1 MTTCESTPHSRATR
15 GLALLA
21 AVLALCWSA
30 QPATAQTWPEKPIR
44 LVVPS
49 PPGGGTDALSRLVAG
64 KLGELNKWQMV
75 VDNRAG
81 AGGTIGVDLAAKAA
95 PDGYTILMGY
105 FAPIGVNPSLY
116 KLPYDPVH
124 DFAGVTLVATS
135 QNLLAVHPS
144 VPAKT
149 VKEFIALLRSKPG
162 QLTYGS
168 GGMGSAMH
176 VSAELFNMMAKV
188 SMVHVPYKGAGPVAN
203 DLVGGQINLAF
214 VSVPSSLPFVKS
226 GRVRAIAVA
235 GTKRSVALPDVPTV
249 DESGLPGFES
259 SQWYGVMAPIK
270 TPRVII
276 DKLHQDFNEAM
287 NVPDIKAQLI
297 ARGFELVGST
307 PTEFDQFIK
316 NEIVKWAKVI
326 KAAGI
331 RGE

>member
-1 MTTCESTPHSRATR
+1 MAHAAEVQNYPSRPVR
-15 GLALLA
+15 FIL
-21 AVLALCWSA
+21 
-30 QPATAQTWPEKPIR
+30 PIA
-44 LVVPS
+44 
-49 PPGGGTDALSRLVAG
+49 PGGGTDLVARVLAQ
-64 KLGELNKWQMV
+64 KVNEKWPQPIV

-105 FAPIGVNPSLY
+105 FAPIGVNPSLA
-116 KLPYDPVH
+116 KLPYDPVR

-149 VKEFIALLRSKPG
+149 VKEFIALLRAKPG

-235 GTKRSVALPDVPTV
+235 GSKRSIALPDVPTV

-270 TPRVII
+270 TPRPIVE
-276 DKLHQDFNEAM
+276 KLHHDFNEAM

-307 PTEFDQFIK
+307 PAEFDQFIK
-316 NEIVKWAKVI
+316 NEIAKWAKVI